1 MARPPHVLRCVACA
15 AASCP
20 AALGPYAIHT
30 PALCSHSHTRALV
43 SVHCL
48 LMARLK
54 PVCTF
59 VCTIRSRSTLN
70 RRRPPQLSSSSMQPG
85 SANAASSCEDAHWLM
100 RTQVDWVGSWKA
112 QCAWPT
118 AAMEWCGEPPVPPL
132 RTPAWGYARRRDSGH
147 PVDVRYGHVWE
158 GKNGLRQEFFWPRN
172 EVPKYTLKTR
182 GKNFTA
188 TARIVDMRE
197 QSDGTFPAVAQPTH
211 GVDLPGCDGQLPTE
225 TGLGCIRG
233 EWVGGVGGMVV
244 RAAGAEKGRGGVQRV
259 CVCAAGASPRARRR
273 ARPRRYR
280 RRSRRAA
287 VCGARFRPRPP
298 ARAYSRRPST
308 PAGKRI

>member
-1 MARPPHVLRCVACA
+1 M
-15 AASCP
+15 
-20 AALGPYAIHT
+20 
-30 PALCSHSHTRALV
+30 

-244 RAAGAEKGRGGVQRV
+244 RAAGAEKGGAGFRECV
-259 CVCAAGASPRARRR
+259 CVLQVPHREHAGVHGPADTEDDHEGLQSAVRGSDL
-273 ARPRRYR
+273 ARPRVRTHEDHQPPPA
-280 RRSRRAA
+280 SASDDPGA
-287 VCGARFRPRPP
+287 GVCGEGPPVDHRCPRHLE
-298 ARAYSRRPST
+298 
-308 PAGKRI
+308 